1 MQLWQALS
9 LLIHVLSTSGSP
21 NLSSPDSP
29 SSHESLSLLL
39 SNLKSPANS
48 SSSSPL
54 SLDADLPDPYQFRVP
69 DTATSLILSHYGR
82 SVDRI
87 PFLALTATT
96 QYKLVQEAVAA
107 QGDGPVP
114 RQHMHWNRRDLYLHV
129 QRPLRQRDLTW
140 LMVADTVE
148 GLRLFFERAH
158 AWFELRITILDDT
171 AGVVGSGSLEYS
183 R

>member
-1 MQLWQALS
+1 MQLWQAFS
-9 LLIHVLSTSGSP
+9 LLIHVLSTS
-21 NLSSPDSP
+21 SSPDLLSP
-29 SSHESLSLLL
+29 DRPASHESLSLPLA
-39 SNLKSPANS
+39 NITSPAHT

-54 SLDADLPDPYQFRVP
+54 SLDVPPPDPYQFRVP
-69 DTATSLILSHYGR
+69 DTTTSLILSHYGL
-82 SVDRI
+82 SVDRT

-114 RQHMHWNRRDLYLHV
+114 QQHMDWNRRDLYIHV

-148 GLRLFFERAH
+148 GLRLFFERVH

-171 AGVVGSGSLEYS
+171 AGMVGSGSLEYS